1 MQGGKKQDVEEAAEA
16 SIYCVLGAAS
26 FASQGPT
33 NKKGG
38 EAAEEGAA
46 ARGRVKREGGGAGG
60 AAGCRSKSRSS
71 SENVENFLIKVDS
84 CMSIGTKCWP
94 SKGAS
99 FVGSSRYAT
108 ISLAIEVA
116 PPPPPLLSPSCS
128 LHALRHPCSHPHP
141 QRHPDGGVTFIPHV
155 ALSSVLSLI
164 TSVCDTRLASPRLA
178 SPRLV

>member
-116 PPPPPLLSPSCS
+116 PPPPPPVALTLLLSACTTASVFASASATASGRGCYVHS
-128 LHALRHPCSHPHP
+128 ACCFVFR
-141 QRHPDGGVTFIPHV
+141 FI
-155 ALSSVLSLI
+155 
-164 TSVCDTRLASPRLA
+164 TYYFRL
-178 SPRLV
+178 